1 MGILSKEDKMPF
13 LFSPREPGPQG
24 SPCMIYDLRL

>member
-24 SPCMIYDLRL
+24 QSMYDL